1 MQDGNKEEH
10 GNGRTSNSTGDTHPG
25 DVEKKE
31 DTITGVPGETIA
43 RNQEGWKFF
52 SEGSS
57 RVRTSGWDQ
66 LPEGFESAEE
76 ALQAA
81 RGSTGHAGRGSQ
93 HWSGVAT
100 WNANNGPHFNS
111 GNSRF
116 GSGHE
121 RGLVMGNVAA
131 GDRVF
136 FEDTAWSRVDHSH
149 RCR

>member
-1 MQDGNKEEH
+1 MQVGNKVEH
-10 GNGRTSNSTGDTHPG
+10 GNGRTSNSTGDTHSG
-25 DVEKKE
+25 AVEMKE
-31 DTITGVPGETIA
+31 DMVTGVPCEKTA
-43 RNQEGWKFF
+43 RNTEGWKRF

-100 WNANNGPHFNS
+100 WNTNSSPHFNS
-111 GNSRF
+111 SNSRF